1 MTSWSLSLW
10 LKYSMGKS
18 AWLFYQVLVVKPPEC
33 VLRRPIS
40 CLHYIFNRN
49 TLPKGDRYWGQTS
62 GMPCKFMATPAF
74 LRMSF
79 SQCPIVADVT
89 GKGESASNH
98 SDNHSQPWFPVL
110 MEMITDTPLLLTA
123 IMDLLLDPQGKS
135 PSNDGSG
142 TSPVGR
148 LECIRSTFQGRDLS
162 EDAVTILCASWRTNT
177 EASYSSAWNKW
188 SRWCEQIHIGLLDA
202 PLYEATRPE
211 RKRGLFGL
219 KVLPW
224 GYFLLGSPLSDEPLL
239 MTLAA
244 FVKAVSASTCETIS
258 FWKVGPNS
266 CFPASGKSPLAYLER
281 LGSMASSIRT
291 RCLSQKRLF
300 ALPKKTSACRE
311 LDASDFLK

>member
-110 MEMITDTPLLLTA
+110 MEMITDTPLLLPA
-123 IMDLLLDPQGKS
+123 IMDLLLDPQGNPHPLMVQGHLQLVAWS
-135 PSNDGSG
+135 VSGQPSK
-142 TSPVGR
+142 V
-148 LECIRSTFQGRDLS
+148 EAFQRMQLQ
-162 EDAVTILCASWRTNT
+162 
-177 EASYSSAWNKW
+177 SS
-188 SRWCEQIHIGLLDA
+188 
-202 PLYEATRPE
+202 
-211 RKRGLFGL
+211 
-219 KVLPW
+219 VLP
-224 GYFLLGSPLSDEPLL
+224 GGP
-239 MTLAA
+239 TL
-244 FVKAVSASTCETIS
+244 K
-258 FWKVGPNS
+258 
-266 CFPASGKSPLAYLER
+266 
-281 LGSMASSIRT
+281 
-291 RCLSQKRLF
+291 
-300 ALPKKTSACRE
+300 LPTLVPGTNGQDGANK
-311 LDASDFLK
+311 FI